1 MVTIVKPVSSDK
13 EQLDRLRQRNFEVKA
28 IEGNRY
34 EVRKGNSVAV
44 LALSGKLLDLA
55 ALPGYRVGGEVMHLL
70 DQGYQK
76 FLAGAARKVPARAE
90 QLRELHDFQEALLDA
105 LGVDSLYNTSL
116 GTISEKYHYDRVKGR
131 ANP

>member
-13 EQLDRLRQRNFEVKA
+13 EQLERLRQQNFEVKA
-28 IEGNRY
+28 IEGNRH
-34 EVRKGNSVAV
+34 EVRKGNCVAV

-55 ALPGYRVGGEVMHLL
+55 TQPGYLVGGEVLHLL

-76 FLAGAARKVPARAE
+76 FLAGPAKKVPAHAE
-90 QLRELHDFQEALLDA
+90 QLRDLHHFQEALLDA
-105 LGVDSLYNTSL
+105 LGVESLYNTSL
-116 GTISEKYHYDRVKGR
+116 GTISERYHYDRVKGR

>member
-1 MVTIVKPVSSDK
+1 MVTVVKPVASDK
-13 EQLDRLRQRNFEVKA
+13 EQLDRLRQQNFGVKE
-28 IEGNRY
+28 IEGNRH
-34 EVRKGNSVAV
+34 EVHKGNCVAV
-44 LALSGKLLDLA
+44 LARSGKLLDLA
-55 ALPGYRVGGEVMHLL
+55 MQPGYLVGGEVMHLL

-76 FLAGAARKVPARAE
+76 FLAGPNKKVPARAD

-116 GTISEKYHYDRVKGR
+116 GTISERYHYDRVKGR

>member
-1 MVTIVKPVSSDK
+1 MVTIVKPVTSDK

-34 EVRKGNSVAV
+34 EARKGNCVAV
-44 LALSGKLLDLA
+44 LARGGKLLDLA
-55 ALPGYRVGGEVMHLL
+55 MQPGYLVGGEVLHLL

-76 FLAGAARKVPARAE
+76 FLASAAKKVPAHAD
-90 QLRELHDFQEALLDA
+90 QLRDLHLFQEALLDA
-105 LGVDSLYNTSL
+105 LGVESLYNTSL

>member
-13 EQLDRLRQRNFEVKA
+13 EQLDRLRQQNFEVKA

-34 EVRKGNSVAV
+34 EVRKGNCVAI
-44 LALSGKLLDLA
+44 LARNGKLLDLA
-55 ALPGYRVGGEVMHLL
+55 TQPGYLMGGEALHLL

-76 FLAGAARKVPARAE
+76 FLAGGSKKVPAHAD
-90 QLRELHDFQEALLDA
+90 QLRELHHFQEALLDA
-105 LGVDSLYNTSL
+105 LGVESLYNTSL